1 MFSTGGNIISAKREC
16 IKPET
21 LKMLVL
27 IKENYSQVKANI
39 KYWVKNYNDEPGAP
53 PTPVEIPEPTE
64 TQAKTQLP
72 STPRASSQEPQAGGS
87 WLKKT
92 TFTQAKK
99 RLHTQTTSCP
109 PARKKVKSFK
119 PSIKKKS
126 IISWL

>member
-16 IKPET
+16 IKPKT
-21 LKMLVL
+21 LKMLIF

-39 KYWVKNYNDEPGAP
+39 KYWVKNCNDEPGAP
-53 PTPVEIPEPTE
+53 PVEIPEPTE

-87 WLKKT
+87 GLKKNHFHT
-92 TFTQAKK
+92 SQKQAS
-99 RLHTQTTSCP
+99 HSDYFMSTSQ
-109 PARKKVKSFK
+109 KKVKSFK
-119 PSIKKKS
+119 PSIKKNT